1 MIENVPWV
9 NAAVF
14 LVLLLV
20 LAVPLARYM
29 HDVFGGERT
38 FLSPV
43 LLPLERS
50 IYHVCRISSDE
61 MSWSAYA
68 FAALALTLAGA
79 VLLYVILRVQQ
90 WLPLNPQHFSNFAP
104 ELAWN
109 SAISFVTTTDWQ
121 FYSGENAASYLSQMA
136 GFAWQNFLAGG
147 IGLAVGIAVI
157 RGFVRER
164 SATLGNFWIDLTRG
178 LLYVLLPLAIVFGL
192 AFVLCGVPENLA
204 PYTNVTSS
212 EHFAQSIPGGPVAS
226 QEAISLIGGNGGGFF
241 AANTASPNINPN
253 GVSNLLDLLA
263 IWIVPTAFVLLFG
276 TMVRERRAGYA
287 VLAAMLIIAFA
298 GFAIGQVVESSGNPL
313 IHALGVNGGN
323 MEGKEVRFGT
333 ANAGLSMSVASNS
346 GTGAANFAYD
356 SLMPLGGL
364 VPMVNMQIGEVVFG
378 GVGSGIYGMLVFVV
392 LTVFIAGLMVGR
404 TPEYLGKKIERRE
417 VTFAMIAAIV
427 FPGII
432 LLATAIAAV
441 APPGLAT
448 LGNSGP
454 HGFSEILYAFS
465 STAANN
471 GSAFAGLGPNPFY
484 DIATGFVMLGGR
496 YLVMIPTLALAGA
509 LAARPINAMRTLG
522 TFRTDN
528 TMFVVLL
535 IGVVLLFGALT
546 FVPADALGPIAEH
559 VQLWQPPAA
568 P

>member
-1 MIENVPWV
+1 MPWI

-14 LVLLLV
+14 AAILLA
-20 LAVPLARYM
+20 LAVPLTAYM
-29 HDVFGGERT
+29 NDVFSGERT
-38 FLSPV
+38 FLTPI
-43 LLPLERS
+43 LLPFERG
-50 IYHVCRISSDE
+50 IYRVCRIADEE

-79 VLLYVILRVQQ
+79 VLLYIILRVQQ
-90 WLPLNPQHFSNFAP
+90 WLPLNPQHFANFAP

-121 FYSGENAASYLSQMA
+121 FYAGENAASYFSQMA
-136 GFAWQNFLAGG
+136 GFAWQNFLAGA
-147 IGLAVGIAVI
+147 IGLAIGIAVI

-178 LLYVLLPLAIVFGL
+178 LLYVLLPLSIVFGL
-192 AFVLCGVPENLA
+192 AFVVCGVPQNFS
-204 PYTNVTSS
+204 PYTSVTSA

-226 QEAISLIGGNGGGFF
+226 QEAISLLGGNGGGFF

-263 IWIVPTAFVLLFG
+263 IWILPTAFVLLFG
-276 TMVRERRAGYA
+276 AMVRNRRAGHA
-287 VLAAMLIIAFA
+287 LLAAMFVIAFA
-298 GFAIGQVVESSGNPL
+298 GFAIGQVVESAGNPL
-313 IHALGVNGGN
+313 IHALGVSGGN

-333 ANAGLSMSVASNS
+333 PNAGLSMSVASNS
-346 GTGAANFAYD
+346 GTGAADFAYD
-356 SLMPLGGL
+356 SLMPIGGL

-378 GVGSGIYGMLVFVV
+378 GVGSGLYGMLVFAI

-417 VTFAMIAAIV
+417 VAFAMIAAII
-427 FPGII
+427 FPAII
-432 LLATAIAAV
+432 LVATAISAV
-441 APPGLAT
+441 LPAGLAT
-448 LGNSGP
+448 LGNDGP

-465 STAANN
+465 SVASNN
-471 GSAFAGLGPNPFY
+471 GSAFAGLGPNLYY
-484 DIATGFVMLGGR
+484 DIATGLVMLGGR
-496 YLVMIPTLALAGA
+496 YFVMIPTLALAGA
-509 LAARPINAMRTLG
+509 LAARPTNAMRTQG

-546 FVPADALGPIAEH
+546 FLPADALGPIAEH
-559 VQLWQPPAA
+559 VQLAQPPAA

>member
-192 AFVLCGVPENLA
+192 AFVLCGVPQNLA

>member
-333 ANAGLSMSVASNS
+333 ANAGLSMGVASNS

>member
-1 MIENVPWV
+1 MPWI
-9 NAAVF
+9 NAALF
-14 LVLLLV
+14 AAILVA
-20 LAVPLARYM
+20 LAVPLATYM
-29 HDVFGGERT
+29 NDVFSGERT
-38 FLSPV
+38 FLSLI
-43 LLPLERS
+43 LLPLERG
-50 IYHVCRISSDE
+50 IYRVCRIADEE

-79 VLLYVILRVQQ
+79 VLLYVILRLQQ
-90 WLPLNPQHFSNFAP
+90 WLPLNPQHFANFAP

-109 SAISFVTTTDWQ
+109 SAVSFVTTTDWQ

-157 RGFVRER
+157 RGFARER

-178 LLYVLLPLAIVFGL
+178 LLYVFLPLSMAFGL
-192 AFVLCGVPENLA
+192 AFVVCGVPQNLS
-204 PYTNVTSS
+204 PYVSVTSA

-226 QEAISLIGGNGGGFF
+226 QEAISLLGGNGGGFF
-241 AANTASPNINPN
+241 GANTGSPNINPN
-253 GVSNLLDLLA
+253 GVSNLVDLLA

-276 TMVRERRAGYA
+276 AMVRNRRAGYA
-287 VLAAMLIIAFA
+287 LLAAMFVIAFA
-298 GFAIGQVVESSGNPL
+298 GFAIGQVVESAGNPR
-313 IHALGVNGGN
+313 IHALGVSGGN

-378 GVGSGIYGMLVFVV
+378 GVGSGLYGMLVFAI

-417 VTFAMIAAIV
+417 VAFAMIAAIV
-427 FPGII
+427 FPAII
-432 LLATAIAAV
+432 LVATAIAAV
-441 APPGLAT
+441 VPAGLAT
-448 LGNSGP
+448 LGDDGP

-465 STAANN
+465 STASNN
-471 GSAFAGLGPNPFY
+471 GSAFAGLGSNLFY
-484 DIATGFVMLGGR
+484 DIATGLVLLGGR

-509 LAARPINAMRTLG
+509 LALRPTNAMQTRG
-522 TFRTDN
+522 TFGTDN

-546 FVPADALGPIAEH
+546 FLPADALGPIAEH
-559 VQLWQPPAA
+559 VQLALPPAA
-568 P
+568 R

>member
-1 MIENVPWV
+1 MIGNVPWM

-43 LLPLERS
+43 LIPVERG
-50 IYHVCRISSDE
+50 IYRLCRISDDE

-121 FYSGENAASYLSQMA
+121 FYSGENAASYLSQMT

-178 LLYVLLPLAIVFGL
+178 LLYVLLPLSIVFGL
-192 AFVLCGVPENLA
+192 AFVVCGVPQNFA
-204 PYTNVTSS
+204 PYTNVTSA

-287 VLAAMLIIAFA
+287 LLAAMLVIAFA
-298 GFAIGQVVESSGNPL
+298 GFAIGQIVESTGNPL
-313 IHALGVNGGN
+313 IHALGVSGGN
-323 MEGKEVRFGT
+323 MEGKEVRFGA
-333 ANAGLSMSVASNS
+333 ANAGLSMSVGSNS

-378 GVGSGIYGMLVFVV
+378 GVGSGLYGMLVFVV

-441 APPGLAT
+441 TPPGLAT
-448 LGNSGP
+448 LGNTGP

-471 GSAFAGLGPNPFY
+471 GSAFGGLGPNLFY
-484 DIATGFVMLGGR
+484 NIATGLIMLGGR

>member
-1 MIENVPWV
+1 VPWI

-14 LVLLLV
+14 AAILLA
-20 LAVPLARYM
+20 LAVPLTAYM
-29 HDVFGGERT
+29 NDVFSGERT
-38 FLSPV
+38 ILTPI
-43 LLPLERS
+43 LLPFERG
-50 IYHVCRISSDE
+50 IYRVCRIADEE

-90 WLPLNPQHFSNFAP
+90 WLPLNPEHFANFAP

-121 FYSGENAASYLSQMA
+121 FYAGENAASYFSQMA

-147 IGLAVGIAVI
+147 IGLAAGIAVI

-178 LLYVLLPLAIVFGL
+178 LLYVLLPLSIVFGL
-192 AFVLCGVPENLA
+192 AFVVCGVPQNFSS
-204 PYTNVTSS
+204 YTSVTSA

-226 QEAISLIGGNGGGFF
+226 QEAISLLGGNGGGFF
-241 AANTASPNINPN
+241 GANTVSPNINPN
-253 GVSNLLDLLA
+253 GVSNLVDLLA

-276 TMVRERRAGYA
+276 AMVRNRRAGYA
-287 VLAAMLIIAFA
+287 LLAAMLVIAFA
-298 GFAIGQVVESSGNPL
+298 GFAIGQMVESTGNPR
-313 IHALGVNGGN
+313 IHPLGVSGGN

-356 SLMPLGGL
+356 SLMPIGGL
-364 VPMVNMQIGEVVFG
+364 VPMVNMQIGEVAFG
-378 GVGSGIYGMLVFVV
+378 GVGSGLYGMLVFAI

-417 VTFAMIAAIV
+417 VAFAMIAAIV
-427 FPGII
+427 FPAII
-432 LLATAIAAV
+432 LVATAIAAV
-441 APPGLAT
+441 LPAGLAT
-448 LGNSGP
+448 LGNNGP

-465 STAANN
+465 STASNN
-471 GSAFAGLGPNPFY
+471 GSAFAGLGPNLFY
-484 DIATGFVMLGGR
+484 DIATGLVMLGGR

-509 LAARPINAMRTLG
+509 LALRPTNAMRTHG

-535 IGVVLLFGALT
+535 TGVVLLFGALT
-546 FVPADALGPIAEH
+546 FLPADALGPIAEH
-559 VQLWQPPAA
+559 VQLAQPPAVR
-568 P
+568 